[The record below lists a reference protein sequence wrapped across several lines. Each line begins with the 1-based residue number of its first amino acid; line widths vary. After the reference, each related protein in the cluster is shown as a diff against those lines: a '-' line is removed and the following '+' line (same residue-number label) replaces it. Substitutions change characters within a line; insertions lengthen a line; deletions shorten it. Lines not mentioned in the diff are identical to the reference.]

1 MNPSKKKDLIDA
13 YKRREI
19 VGGIYAIRCTATDRR
34 MIELTT
40 DLQGA
45 QNRFH
50 FSIQTNT
57 CLHPLMQADF
67 KAHGA
72 VSFSFEV
79 LETVPKKEEEATDDY
94 KEGLTL
100 LRDCL
105 REDCPPGQLYA

>member
-19 VGGIYAIRCTATDRR
+19 VGGVYAIRCTATGRR

-45 QNRFH
+45 QNRFD
-50 FSIQTNT
+50 FSIQANT
-57 CLHPLMQADF
+57 CLHHLMQADY

-72 VSFSFEV
+72 ASFSFEV
-79 LETVPKKEEEATDDY
+79 LERVPKKEEEAIADY
-94 KEGLTL
+94 QKGLAL

-105 REDCPPGQLYA
+105 REECPPGQLYA